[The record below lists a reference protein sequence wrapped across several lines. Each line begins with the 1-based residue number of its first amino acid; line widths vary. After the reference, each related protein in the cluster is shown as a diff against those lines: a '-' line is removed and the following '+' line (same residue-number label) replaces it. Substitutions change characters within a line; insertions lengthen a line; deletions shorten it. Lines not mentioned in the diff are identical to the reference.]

1 MDVNTV
7 NLYNNESYL
16 PYLVSII
23 NEKNKFIEE
32 LKISLTS
39 FNSKYIDLEQEFN
52 KEVDNLKKEI
62 LIRDDKIKVL
72 STPNTHELVDYY
84 ENEIKKLNN
93 DYDNFYK
100 IINISLDHLNSTK
113 GINDKKN
120 IVIFIL
126 IKDNY
131 KNIINNLM
139 IENSRLNSIV
149 SKPTK

>member
-62 LIRDDKIKVL
+62 KHSIIEFDMEDD
-72 STPNTHELVDYY
+72 N
-84 ENEIKKLNN
+84 
-93 DYDNFYK
+93 
-100 IINISLDHLNSTK
+100 NISLNDNKKKLIVKNEPEEMIEFGNHKTSLIEEDNKIENENSTK
-113 GINDKKN
+113 LKDE
-120 IVIFIL
+120 
-126 IKDNY
+126 KDNHLSFDDLR
-131 KNIINNLM
+131 NEILHND
-139 IENSRLNSIV
+139 IEE
-149 SKPTK
+149 

>member
-1 MDVNTV
+1 M
-7 NLYNNESYL
+7 
-16 PYLVSII
+16 
-23 NEKNKFIEE
+23 
-32 LKISLTS
+32 
-39 FNSKYIDLEQEFN
+39 
-52 KEVDNLKKEI
+52 
-62 LIRDDKIKVL
+62 IRDDKIKVL

-93 DYDNFYK
+93 DYDKFYK

-149 SKPTK
+149 SKLQYLERTSKIYKNLLFRFGNKVEVNQK